1 MIISFGKHK
10 GKRLDELPQ
19 SYLRWLVKECSSL
32 SPHMRD
38 EIEKLLGG
46 EKSSA
51 TGLVPQ
57 IVGDWYRQ
65 LAREFHPD
73 KGGSHEAMKAVNRG
87 RDLLLQLA
95 GVAR

>member
-1 MIISFGKHK
+1 MIITFGKHK
-10 GKRLDELPQ
+10 GKRLDEVPQ
-19 SYLRWLVKECSSL
+19 SYLRWLLAECSSV
-32 SPHMRD
+32 SPAMRD
-38 EIEKLLGG
+38 EITKLLGD
-46 EKSSA
+46 KPNT

-57 IVGDWYRQ
+57 FVGDWYRQ

-87 RDLLLQLA
+87 RDLLLQLS